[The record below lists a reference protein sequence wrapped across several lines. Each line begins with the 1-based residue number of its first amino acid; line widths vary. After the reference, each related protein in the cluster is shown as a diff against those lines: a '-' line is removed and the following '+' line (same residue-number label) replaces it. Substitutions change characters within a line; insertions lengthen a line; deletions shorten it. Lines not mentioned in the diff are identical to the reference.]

1 MRGAPSALFIPN
13 LCDTIRPL
21 APKDELT
28 SSYRVEDILD
38 KGRAAAVLV
47 GVETRNLSCQGNL
60 AKLHSA

>member
-1 MRGAPSALFIPN
+1 MRGARYVHTIPN
-13 LCDTIRPL
+13 LCVTIRPL
-21 APKDELT
+21 APEDELT

-47 GVETRNLSCQGNL
+47 GVETRNQSCQGTL